1 MWRNARFAAA
11 YGLIAVALCQF
22 AYFNA
27 VERLSVAVA
36 LLLEYLA
43 PVLIVG
49 YLWVRGARPG
59 RLTLLGW
66 CSPWPAC
73 CWCSTC
79 SAAPG

>member
-1 MWRNARFAAA
+1 MRGRWRLLWRNARFAAA

-49 YLWVRGARPG
+49 
-59 RLTLLGW
+59 
-66 CSPWPAC
+66 
-73 CWCSTC
+73 TC
-79 SAAPG
+79 GCAAPGPGG